1 MTRSMTSRQ
10 LNLLGIPRC
19 FTILAALLLLA
30 PGTVFATHFELS
42 RLASQIEL
50 ISGQLAADLRYTRNY
65 GSVRQ
70 RAVTLSRE
78 ASQLV
83 DTLRRN
89 RSGSRVRLQFKDVRR
104 GYEKLEQAFFRAD
117 RRDHVPQ
124 LYREINLLSS
134 LFGNLSDE
142 FYYAGLG
149 PRGNGSEYGS
159 VRSGRVIIGS
169 RNYGYGRNASRAR
182 GPIVPRRE
190 RAVPPVFRGHSAL
203 APGWQGGRGGRQD
216 RGTDD
221 RSRLNHGSRGAPKFD
236 HSSPVLER
244 QGRQNRE
251 RRDLES
257 QARQNRSPVTAR
269 QSARGDRG

>member
-1 MTRSMTSRQ
+1 M
-10 LNLLGIPRC
+10 
-19 FTILAALLLLA
+19 
-30 PGTVFATHFELS
+30 PGW
-42 RLASQIEL
+42 
-50 ISGQLAADLRYTRNY
+50 G
-65 GSVRQ
+65 
-70 RAVTLSRE
+70 
-78 ASQLV
+78 
-83 DTLRRN
+83 
-89 RSGSRVRLQFKDVRR
+89 R
-104 GYEKLEQAFFRAD
+104 G
-117 RRDHVPQ
+117 
-124 LYREINLLSS
+124 
-134 LFGNLSDE
+134 
-142 FYYAGLG
+142 
-149 PRGNGSEYGS
+149 GNGSEYGS

-269 QSARGDRG
+269 QSARGDRGLKR